1 MPLAQK
7 VAALLTAITPADVEA
22 LPPVQRR
29 RFADLCR
36 HCAELA
42 ERDEPAP
49 KAGVLALLKHGERAP

>member
-7 VAALLTAITPADVEA
+7 VADLLTALTRADVEA

-36 HCAELA
+36 HCANMA
-42 ERDEPAP
+42 DRDA
-49 KAGVLALLKHGERAP
+49 